1 MYELQGERGSGT
13 VSSSSVLI
21 NVNTPE
27 DIRSKVICILLRLA
41 AGHRFE
47 ATALMESTFQQYEKR
62 QECPPSSSDDWPDL
76 SQSEWL
82 HSERVV
88 VCERESSWSHIQPA
102 VHWCLVF
109 TPFSGRKRCVCVC
122 VCACVRNFICDM
134 FFFSLSEDAEN
145 EERKRM
151 IIEQLEEEM
160 RKLEDEM
167 AASFS
172 ISGFDRHSSL
182 VLSPDNPETLI
193 DDYLAVMGERT
204 ARELDTSLAAAV
216 HSLLTGPLDYQRFR
230 DTTLTLSTHTQG
242 GWSNVLAPLLL
253 LQALQSKGQAL
264 STLVRLGVRLL
275 EEDEAEYITQQ
286 GGWAEIFRLG
296 SEEEQGVTIA
306 EDNNDIY
313 ILSGEQHP
321 DQLSPPS
328 SLLCTGDNS
337 SGQSSWQTESLPV
350 SLAGHESWAQV
361 SAMDPEDVKSL
372 DSNEGAALAEERSE
386 NNSSNSDIVHVERE
400 EAELLEELA
409 ELREEFRDQTP
420 PVSLS
425 AEADAPASLIS
436 LEEPVVIETP
446 VSLSAEPSLVS
457 SEPELLPPAIDAA
470 AAPPHDEPEPAAPL
484 PVPAVEPDPEP
495 EPAADAAPVPAEGAG
510 ETPEVTPEPA
520 PEPEQDLEPAAVPPQ
535 PEEPQPEPETVAEPA
550 LAPPLLLRTPVEAPP
565 AEEPPVKPESELSA
579 LLYGSAALV
588 LLAAAVAYG
597 VLSYRRK

>member
-1 MYELQGERGSGT
+1 MATSGSALTASIAAVAAVPDVFHYET
-13 VSSSSVLI
+13 KYIVLTYLGMLP
-21 NVNTPE
+21 VCRPHTPT
-27 DIRSKVICILLRLA
+27 
-41 AGHRFE
+41 
-47 ATALMESTFQQYEKR
+47 TAQ
-62 QECPPSSSDDWPDL
+62 
-76 SQSEWL
+76 
-82 HSERVV
+82 
-88 VCERESSWSHIQPA
+88 
-102 VHWCLVF
+102 
-109 TPFSGRKRCVCVC
+109 
-122 VCACVRNFICDM
+122 
-134 FFFSLSEDAEN
+134 DAEN

-400 EAELLEELA
+400 EAELLEEVGEIGAIDESMMSVLGTESELA